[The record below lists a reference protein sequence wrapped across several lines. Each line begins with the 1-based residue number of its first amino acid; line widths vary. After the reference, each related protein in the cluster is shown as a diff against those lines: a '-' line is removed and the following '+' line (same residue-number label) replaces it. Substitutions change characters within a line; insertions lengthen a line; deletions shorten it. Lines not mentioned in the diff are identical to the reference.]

1 MSMVKTV
8 GSGEKKKRTIVE
20 GRQGKRL
27 RWELRESKR
36 KMGAMD
42 GDPEEAMLLLLSFVT
57 VEMVVAVE
65 MGMGAVDEGAEGAF
79 AGVSVVVVWV
89 E

>member
-1 MSMVKTV
+1 
-8 GSGEKKKRTIVE
+8 
-20 GRQGKRL
+20 
-27 RWELRESKR
+27 
-36 KMGAMD
+36 MGAMD
-42 GDPEEAMLLLLSFVT
+42 GDPEEAMLLLLSFVA